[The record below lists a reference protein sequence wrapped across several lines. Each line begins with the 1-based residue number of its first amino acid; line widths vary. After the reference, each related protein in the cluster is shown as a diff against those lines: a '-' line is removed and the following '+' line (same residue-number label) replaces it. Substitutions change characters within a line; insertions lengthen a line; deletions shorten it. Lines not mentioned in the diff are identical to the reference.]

1 MKRMLLSIVLAAVSV
16 GQAHA
21 VAQSPQPKPYK
32 VVFDLTSVDQVDQRA
47 VLRWIKEVSGVN
59 PKTEMEVVMYA
70 RGLDLVVSGKSTMAS
85 EVAEAISASHATFSV
100 CAIAM
105 KNQQV
110 DKSQLLPN
118 VQIVPDGIGEIVA
131 KQRAVRSYIKVG
143 QRRVQ
148 ISSSCFSCL
157 RD

>member
-1 MKRMLLSIVLAAVSV
+1 MKRLLSFACLAVLLIGATAAWM
-16 GQAHA
+16 QAPHA
-21 VAQSPQPKPYK
+21 QPQPKPYK
-32 VVFDLTSVDQVDQRA
+32 VVFDLTSSDPLDQRA

-59 PKTEMEVVMYA
+59 SKNEMEVVMYG

-85 EVAEAISASHATFSV
+85 DVADAIKTANVKFDV

-110 DKSQLLPN
+110 DKSQLLPD

-131 KQRAVRSYIKVG
+131 KQHAGWGYIKVG
-143 QRRVQ
+143 H
-148 ISSSCFSCL
+148 
-157 RD
+157 